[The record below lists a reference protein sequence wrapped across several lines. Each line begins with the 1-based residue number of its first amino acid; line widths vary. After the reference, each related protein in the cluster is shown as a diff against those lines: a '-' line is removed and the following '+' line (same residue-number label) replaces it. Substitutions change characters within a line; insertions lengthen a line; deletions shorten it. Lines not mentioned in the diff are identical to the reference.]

1 LDPTAVQLYASGV
14 PTGTLS
20 PFLDMVIEIGPDNA
34 DPFSSCASFTSTA
47 TLFSGTLA
55 SFAATHDGYAT
66 GLATW
71 DPAGDDARTF
81 RVSVTVQ
88 DDPLAAGLTAGWG
101 LTWETRSA

>member
-1 LDPTAVQLYASGV
+1 
-14 PTGTLS
+14 
-20 PFLDMVIEIGPDNA
+20 MVIEIGPDNA